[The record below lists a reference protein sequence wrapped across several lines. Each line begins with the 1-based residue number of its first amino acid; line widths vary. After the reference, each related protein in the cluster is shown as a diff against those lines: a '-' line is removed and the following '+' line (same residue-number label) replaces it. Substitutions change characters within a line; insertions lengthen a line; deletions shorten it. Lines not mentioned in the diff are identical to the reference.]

1 MTGPKRLTLTSA
13 MAATLTGLAGCSSE
27 PSWDDGVVADRQTA
41 VCVDQAG
48 YRVDDDRC
56 DNPRYRGGGFGWF
69 YVNRG
74 ARIPY
79 LNDSIDDPRF
89 RGGGS
94 RQSIAGSDYVR
105 APKAANMTR
114 SAAVSRGGFG
124 SSGRFF
130 GGGRS

>member
-1 MTGPKRLTLTSA
+1 MIGRKQLTLTTA
-13 MAATLTGLAGCSSE
+13 MAATLSGLAGCSNE

-41 VCVDQAG
+41 VCVDQSG
-48 YRVDDDRC
+48 TRVEDNRC
-56 DNPRYRGGGFGWF
+56 DSPRYHGGGFGWF

-79 LNDSIDDPRF
+79 LGDSTNDARF
-89 RGGGS
+89 RNGGT
-94 RQSIAGSDYVR
+94 RQAIAGSDYVR

-114 SAAVSRGGFG
+114 SSAVSRGGFG